1 MKKTIFVFVLM
12 CLYTTCNAG
21 KIVVINDSISV
32 LRNQDTLK
40 VSMDY
45 SEAIYNPKKVKKDET
60 GKELSSPIIKG
71 DDFKT
76 YLRICRRTAN
86 WEKESLEYFCEWFND
101 ELTSL
106 TVCVDKNDVE
116 YEILVKIKEVYKDGN
131 IKALIIL
138 KNRKTNKQ
146 IEMFDFKSSDG
157 DAKDK
162 IALRD
167 PMKDTGKTVGK
178 TIKKLLNLQ

>member
-1 MKKTIFVFVLM
+1 M
-12 CLYTTCNAG
+12 
-21 KIVVINDSISV
+21 
-32 LRNQDTLK
+32 
-40 VSMDY
+40 
-45 SEAIYNPKKVKKDET
+45 
-60 GKELSSPIIKG
+60 
-71 DDFKT
+71 
-76 YLRICRRTAN
+76 
-86 WEKESLEYFCEWFND
+86 
-101 ELTSL
+101 
-106 TVCVDKNDVE
+106 E